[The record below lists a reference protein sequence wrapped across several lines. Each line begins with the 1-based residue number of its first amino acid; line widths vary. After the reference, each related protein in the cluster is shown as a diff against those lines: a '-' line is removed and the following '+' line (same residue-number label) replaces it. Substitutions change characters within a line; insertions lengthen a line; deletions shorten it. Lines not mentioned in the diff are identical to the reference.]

1 MGVRYTLHFW
11 TLALVILPGVLGDNW
26 GVWYSKIEICAV
38 RESTETIRCRYT
50 YPDKNMKALN
60 VMWCKAEK
68 CYNTDYIYHS
78 NEDITIIEEFKGRT
92 NYLGDKQNTCTLMI
106 KDIRVED
113 AGYYSFSF
121 ETTDRW
127 TGVPAVNLQ
136 VTELTVNTNPPGR
149 IKEGDNVNL
158 TCDTTCKLNQSEI
171 TLLKN
176 KQDLGLPSLQFNSI
190 SYQNSGNYSCA
201 LKGNITISSKQMI
214 LDVQYPPKS
223 TSVSVSPSAEIVEG
237 SSVTLTCSSDAN
249 PRVQSYTW
257 FKENRAVSSKRQ
269 TYTISNMSS
278 EDSGRY
284 HCQARNE
291 HGVDNSTAVAL
302 TVAAKHS
309 AQLIIALA
317 LGIVLVVAVM
327 TIVYFERRK
336 SEDPGRIKQ
345 AEEEGVSYTSIQYKK
360 KPAKSTAAGAADG

>member
-26 GVWYSKIEICAV
+26 GVWYSKTEICAV

-50 YPDKNMKALN
+50 YP
-60 VMWCKAEK
+60 
-68 CYNTDYIYHS
+68 
-78 NEDITIIEEFKGRT
+78 
-92 NYLGDKQNTCTLMI
+92 
-106 KDIRVED
+106 
-113 AGYYSFSF
+113 
-121 ETTDRW
+121 
-127 TGVPAVNLQ
+127 
-136 VTELTVNTNPPGR
+136 ELTVNTNPPGR

-223 TSVSVSPSAEIVEG
+223 TSVSVSPSGEIVEG

-257 FKENRAVSSKRQ
+257 FKENRAVSSKRLKE

-284 HCQARNE
+284 HCQAQNE

-302 TVAAKHS
+302 TVAGNLRANRVTLAASSKLRRRESATPPFSSKRNRQRGGNLRANRVTLAASSKLRRRESTTPPFSSKRNQRRAQHS
-309 AQLIIALA
+309 SRSSRW
-317 LGIVLVVAVM
+317 M
-327 TIVYFERRK
+327 TPI
-336 SEDPGRIKQ
+336 
-345 AEEEGVSYTSIQYKK
+345 
-360 KPAKSTAAGAADG
+360 STAH

>member
-26 GVWYSKIEICAV
+26 GVWYSKTEICAV

-50 YPDKNMKALN
+50 YP
-60 VMWCKAEK
+60 
-68 CYNTDYIYHS
+68 
-78 NEDITIIEEFKGRT
+78 
-92 NYLGDKQNTCTLMI
+92 
-106 KDIRVED
+106 
-113 AGYYSFSF
+113 
-121 ETTDRW
+121 
-127 TGVPAVNLQ
+127 
-136 VTELTVNTNPPGR
+136 ELTVNTNPPGR

-223 TSVSVSPSAEIVEG
+223 TSVSVSPSGEIVEG

-257 FKENRAVSSKRQ
+257 FKENRAVSSKRLKE

-284 HCQARNE
+284 HCQAQNE

-302 TVAAKHS
+302 TVAGGNLRANRVTLAASSKLRRRES
-309 AQLIIALA
+309 ATPPFSSKRNRQRAQQQEQPMDDSNI
-317 LGIVLVVAVM
+317 
-327 TIVYFERRK
+327 Y
-336 SEDPGRIKQ
+336 
-345 AEEEGVSYTSIQYKK
+345 
-360 KPAKSTAAGAADG
+360 STLKN

>member
-26 GVWYSKIEICAV
+26 GVWYSKTEICAV

-50 YPDKNMKALN
+50 YP
-60 VMWCKAEK
+60 
-68 CYNTDYIYHS
+68 
-78 NEDITIIEEFKGRT
+78 
-92 NYLGDKQNTCTLMI
+92 
-106 KDIRVED
+106 
-113 AGYYSFSF
+113 
-121 ETTDRW
+121 
-127 TGVPAVNLQ
+127 
-136 VTELTVNTNPPGR
+136 ELTVNTNPPGR

-223 TSVSVSPSAEIVEG
+223 TSVSVSPSGEIVEG

-257 FKENRAVSSKRQ
+257 FKENRAVSSKRLKE

-284 HCQARNE
+284 HCQAQNE

-317 LGIVLVVAVM
+317 LGIILIVLVVAVM
-327 TIVYFERRK
+327 TIVYFKRRK
-336 SEDPGRIKQ
+336 SEGQSGDPGGIKQ
-345 AEEEGVSYTSIQYKK
+345 AEEEGVSYASIQFKKKPAKRKSEGQSGDPGGIKQAEEEGVNYASIQFKK
-360 KPAKSTAAGAADG
+360 KPAKSSAQQQEQPMDDSNIYSTLKN